1 MQLAS
6 CRTSER
12 VRRSSQDPRMR
23 AGTLQA
29 SLLLAALV
37 LLGWQPSPARAA
49 SKRER
54 AAQAYDRAVQMRA
67 AFNARSAQSH
77 TAKDY
82 LKLVRAFDLVY
93 RTDPA
98 YSGTP
103 AAIAAEAEI
112 YREMGG
118 VFSSRSYY
126 ESAAASYQFLADQYP
141 GASVARNAL
150 FTAGDIYRVDLEE
163 PNQAAKAYTRYITTY
178 PYAPKVQ
185 EAKLRLKELNAHLA
199 AQANLR
205 AKAAEA
211 ADSEPAD
218 SEPAGHPKAQG
229 DLVAVNDVHYWEG
242 PDYTR
247 VVVTLADEAK
257 VEPQRLS
264 HPDRLVFDL
273 PGTRVSRP
281 LAGKD
286 FPVGNGFVQHIRVA
300 QFKPDTA
307 RVVLDVSGLG
317 EYSTFTLPNPYRL
330 IIDVHGSA
338 QASVADAPRRSVS
351 TAGAGTSRPPAKA
364 SQSATSAV
372 AEATP
377 PASASNATWQPFGTL
392 GGASGSSHIKPIAD
406 PDSTVKEYD
415 LPDAAAG
422 GRATSRPAPVV
433 DTSGAS
439 VESKTGVPAGT
450 GTSPALARTQPSAA
464 ASSGSPTLTRALGLK
479 IARIVIDPGHG
490 GHDTGTIGPEGL
502 EEKNVVLDVALRLR
516 KLIQQRMGSE
526 VVMTRSDDTFIPLE
540 ERTAI
545 ANQRSADLFVSIH
558 ANASKDETARGI
570 EVYYLNLTSDPDS
583 LEVAAREN
591 ATSQESVYQ
600 LQNLVKKI
608 ALSEKVE
615 ESSEFAR
622 QVDHSLELAT
632 IRNGNGQP
640 DRGLKKAPFV
650 VLIGANMPSILAE
663 ISFLTNPR
671 DERLLSKSDY
681 RQQIAEGLY
690 RGIQSYVAS
699 LGTLKVAERSGA
711 TVPERRVS
719 AHAPN
724 ASSAPDRASSDDPQ
738 DY

>member
-1 MQLAS
+1 
-6 CRTSER
+6 
-12 VRRSSQDPRMR
+12 MR
-23 AGTLQA
+23 AGVLRA
-29 SLLLAALV
+29 PLLLAVLV
-37 LLGWQPSPARAA
+37 TLGWQPSAAHAA

-54 AAQAYDRAVQMRA
+54 AAQAYDHAVHMRA
-67 AFNARSAQSH
+67 AFDAQTGQSRTAH

-82 LKLVRAFDLVY
+82 LKLVHAFDLVY

-98 YSGTP
+98 YPGTP
-103 AAIAAEAEI
+103 AAIAAEATL

-126 ESAAASYQFLADQYP
+126 ESAAATYQFLADQYP

-150 FTAGDIYRVDLEE
+150 FNAGEIYRVDLED
-163 PNQAAKAYTRYITTY
+163 PGQAAKAYTRYVSTY

-185 EAKLRLKELNAHLA
+185 EAKLRLKELNGRPAE
-199 AQANLR
+199 R
-205 AKAAEA
+205 AGEREHAAEA
-211 ADSEPAD
+211 ADLQ
-218 SEPAGHPKAQG
+218 PAGRSETPGQ
-229 DLVAVNDVHYWEG
+229 LIPVNDVHYWEG
-242 PDYTR
+242 SDYTR
-247 VVVTLADEAK
+247 VVITLGDEAK
-257 VEPQRLS
+257 VETQRLS

-273 PGTRVSRP
+273 PGTRVGRP

-286 FPVGNGFVQHIRVA
+286 FNVGNGYLQHVRVA

-330 IIDVHGSA
+330 IIDVHGPA
-338 QASVADAPRRSVS
+338 QPALAGSPARSVS
-351 TAGAGTSRPPAKA
+351 TADARIERSPSSTRTSQRAPGVIAEAAPSASTTA
-364 SQSATSAV
+364 SQ
-372 AEATP
+372 
-377 PASASNATWQPFGTL
+377 TL
-392 GGASGSSHIKPIAD
+392 GAPSPSRIKPIRD

-422 GRATSRPAPVV
+422 RRSAGPAPVV
-433 DTSGAS
+433 GTAGKGDERASGIAAGHSAS
-439 VESKTGVPAGT
+439 SAVV
-450 GTSPALARTQPSAA
+450 RTEPTAP
-464 ASSGSPTLTRALGLK
+464 ASSGSTTLTRALGLK

-516 KLIQQRMGSE
+516 KLIEQRMGSE
-526 VVMTRSDDTFIPLE
+526 VIMTRTDDTFIPLE

-545 ANQRSADLFVSIH
+545 ANRRGADLFISIH
-558 ANASKDETARGI
+558 ANASKDESARGI
-570 EVYYLNLTSDPDS
+570 EVYYLSLTSDPGS

-591 ATSQESVYQ
+591 ATSQESVNQ
-600 LQNLVKKI
+600 LQSLVKKI

-615 ESSEFAR
+615 ESSEFAG
-622 QVDHSLELAT
+622 QVDHSLELTT
-632 IRNGNGQP
+632 IRNGNRQP

-671 DERLLSKSDY
+671 DERLLGHADY

-690 RGIQSYVAS
+690 RGIKSYVAS
-699 LGTLKVAERSGA
+699 LGTLKVAERAGG
-711 TVPERRVS
+711 TVPERPVS
-719 AHAPN
+719 THAPGGTPAAN
-724 ASSAPDRASSDDPQ
+724 RATSDDPQ

>member
-1 MQLAS
+1 MQ
-6 CRTSER
+6 
-12 VRRSSQDPRMR
+12 RSPRNTRMR
-23 AGTLQA
+23 AGMSQA
-29 SLLLAALV
+29 SLLLAILV
-37 LLGWQPSPARAA
+37 TLAWQPSSARAA

-54 AAQAYDRAVQMRA
+54 ASQAYDRAVQMQA
-67 AFNARSAQSH
+67 AFNARSQQSH

-82 LKLVRAFDLVY
+82 LKLARAFDLVY

-118 VFSSRSYY
+118 VFFSRSYY
-126 ESAAASYQFLADQYP
+126 QSAAASYQFLADQYP

-150 FTAGDIYRVDLEE
+150 FTAGEVYRVDLEDPDE
-163 PNQAAKAYTRYITTY
+163 AAKAYTRYITTY

-185 EAKLRLKELNAHLA
+185 EAKLHLKELNAHLA
-199 AQANLR
+199 AQASLR

-211 ADSEPAD
+211 ADSEPA
-218 SEPAGHPKAQG
+218 GHANAQG

-247 VVVTLADEAK
+247 IVVTLADEAK
-257 VEPQRLS
+257 VESQRLS

-286 FPVGNGFVQHIRVA
+286 FSVGNGFVQHIRVA

-307 RVVLDVSGLG
+307 RVVLDVSGLKD
-317 EYSTFTLPNPYRL
+317 YSSFTLPNPYRL
-330 IIDVHGSA
+330 IIDVHGPA
-338 QASVADAPRRSVS
+338 QAPVAGAPRRSVS
-351 TAGAGTSRPPAKA
+351 TADAGTSRPSAKA
-364 SQSATSAV
+364 SHSATGAV

-377 PASASNATWQPFGTL
+377 PASASDATWQPFG
-392 GGASGSSHIKPIAD
+392 ASGSSRIKPITD

-415 LPDAAAG
+415 LKDKEAG
-422 GRATSRPAPVV
+422 GRAASSPAPVV
-433 DTSGAS
+433 DTTGGS

-516 KLIQQRMGSE
+516 KLIEQRMGSE
-526 VVMTRSDDTFIPLE
+526 VVMTRTDDTFIPLE

-558 ANASKDETARGI
+558 ANASKDESARGI

-632 IRNGNGQP
+632 VRNGNGQP

-699 LGTLKVAERSGA
+699 LGTLKIAARAGGA
-711 TVPERRVS
+711 VPERRVS

-724 ASSAPDRASSDDPQ
+724 ASAAPGHASSDDPQ

>member
-1 MQLAS
+1 M
-6 CRTSER
+6 
-12 VRRSSQDPRMR
+12 
-23 AGTLQA
+23 QA
-29 SLLLAALV
+29 SLLVAALV
-37 LLGWQPSPARAA
+37 MLAWQPSAAHAA

-54 AAQAYDRAVQMRA
+54 ASQAYERAVQMRA
-67 AFNARSAQSH
+67 AFDARSGKSH

-98 YSGTP
+98 YSNTP
-103 AAIAAEAEI
+103 AAIAAEAAL

-150 FTAGDIYRVDLEE
+150 FTAGEIYRVDLED
-163 PNQAAKAYTRYITTY
+163 PDQAAKAYTRYITTY

-185 EAKLRLKELNAHLA
+185 EAKLRIKELNARSAERNGGRPH
-199 AQANLR
+199 
-205 AKAAEA
+205 AAEA
-211 ADSEPAD
+211 DGLEPAPHA
-218 SEPAGHPKAQG
+218 EAPGELIP
-229 DLVAVNDVHYWEG
+229 VNDVHYWEG
-242 PDYTR
+242 SDYTR
-247 VVVTLADEAK
+247 VVITLGDEAE
-257 VEPQRLS
+257 VETQRLS

-273 PGTRVSRP
+273 PGARVSRP

-286 FPVGNGFVQHIRVA
+286 FSVGNGFVQHIRVA

-307 RVVLDVSGLG
+307 RVVLDVSGLE

-330 IIDVHGSA
+330 IIDVHGPA
-338 QASVADAPRRSVS
+338 QSTVAGAPRRSVS
-351 TAGAGTSRPPAKA
+351 TAGAGTSSSSARVSQPVPGAVAKA
-364 SQSATSAV
+364 A
-372 AEATP
+372 P
-377 PASASNATWQPFGTL
+377 PASASNAAWQPFG
-392 GGASGSSHIKPIAD
+392 APGSSRPKPIAD

-415 LPDAAAG
+415 ITDTASRGPAALRSAPAVDAA
-422 GRATSRPAPVV
+422 GRSADST
-433 DTSGAS
+433 T
-439 VESKTGVPAGT
+439 EVPAGAV
-450 GTSPALARTQPSAA
+450 TSPALSRTQPPAPA
-464 ASSGSPTLTRALGLK
+464 ISGSPTLTRALGLK

-516 KLIQQRMGSE
+516 KLIEQRMGSE
-526 VVMTRSDDTFIPLE
+526 VIMTRTDDTFIPLE

-545 ANQRSADLFVSIH
+545 ANQRSADLFISIH
-558 ANASKDETARGI
+558 ANASRDESARGI
-570 EVYYLNLTSDPDS
+570 EVYYLSLTSDPGS

-591 ATSQESVYQ
+591 ATSQESVNQ

-608 ALSEKVE
+608 ALSEKIE
-615 ESSEFAR
+615 ESDEFAR

-632 IRNGNGQP
+632 IRNGNRQP

-671 DERLLSKSDY
+671 DERLLSQADY

-690 RGIQSYVAS
+690 RGIKSYVAS
-699 LGTLKVAERSGA
+699 LGTLKVAEREGG

-719 AHAPN
+719 GHAPATTPAAN
-724 ASSAPDRASSDDPQ
+724 RGTGDDPQ